1 MVAAAFLCGGCS
13 RTTPNGVT
21 IEGGVVVA
29 LYRPCDQAVIGDL
42 KLYEGDATVGAP
54 VWAARLV
61 DPARG
66 TVRMPILPDV
76 PGYAVTDRRGRG
88 LVPARMYRLD
98 AHSVKG
104 SEWSGATFRPSDL
117 EPGTIKREIGGDH
130 DLARWGRGR
139 TPCISPAER
148 ALVIGLWVVF
158 VAAAVA
164 GLVALV
170 IVVRRRRRSPPAL
183 A

>member
-1 MVAAAFLCGGCS
+1 MVAAAFLCGGCT
-13 RTTPNGVT
+13 RTIPNGVT
-21 IEGGVVVA
+21 IERGVVVA
-29 LYRPCDQAVIGDL
+29 LYRPCNQAVIGDL

-66 TVRMPILPDV
+66 TVRMPIVPDV

-98 AHSVKG
+98 AHSLKG

-117 EPGTIKREIGGDH
+117 EPGRIKREIGGDR
-130 DLARWGRGR
+130 DLPRWERSR
-139 TPCISPAER
+139 TPCVSTAER
-148 ALVIGLWVVF
+148 AWVIVGDVVF
-158 VAAAVA
+158 VAAVVA

-170 IVVRRRRRSPPAL
+170 FVARRRRRSPPAL